1 MRTIIKRLRIWWL
14 IPAVFISATL
24 LSSCSK
30 DSDSDTAPGTVV
42 SSEGNIIINGKPYR
56 LMPSEIMEMVGGWN
70 IDSSHPNQGVLYIW
84 WIDEKENGCL
94 ETFTF
99 QSGHAPQVGDDL
111 SKMSL
116 KHTPANELFDHSEA
130 AQATW
135 PKDWYSKAYWVG
147 DYVSG
152 TLTVVNIEG
161 GGTNGYLT
169 VQINELKTRNYIG
182 EEYTFNG
189 TVKVAFDF

>member
-1 MRTIIKRLRIWWL
+1 
-14 IPAVFISATL
+14 
-24 LSSCSK
+24 
-30 DSDSDTAPGTVV
+30 
-42 SSEGNIIINGKPYR
+42 
-56 LMPSEIMEMVGGWN
+56 MPSEIMEMVGGWN

-84 WIDEKENGCL
+84 WLDEKENGWL

-99 QSGHAPQVGDDL
+99 QSEHAPQVGDDL

-135 PKDWYSKAYWVG
+135 PKDWYSKAYLVG

-161 GGTNGYLT
+161 SGTNGYLT
-169 VQINELKTRNYIG
+169 VQFNELKTRNYIG

-189 TVKVAFDF
+189 TVKVAFEF